1 MLGPGFTSD
10 CAARLCFSFWN
21 TEEDSGSVSNDRTL
35 PQGKGPSRGDRG
47 SSETEASAQG
57 DPRAVSEHGQHPCW
71 GPHPHLLS
79 SQEGAAYSV
88 KGKPYVKVGARLS
101 VTD

>member
-1 MLGPGFTSD
+1 M
-10 CAARLCFSFWN
+10 
-21 TEEDSGSVSNDRTL
+21 SVMTGHYHRA
-35 PQGKGPSRGDRG
+35 KGQAEVTG